1 MVAMRR
7 IVGLV
12 LLCALMA
19 ACTPEAEPPP
29 DVIASANP
37 TVEERPTPMPD
48 ETPAADDPCDG
59 LGRPPGRGQITFL
72 SEGRLIGVSPNGL
85 RRTCLADLSSELL
98 SGGPFHSWNA
108 PGDRLILAGNLV
120 GSDTAI
126 DPLPPKWAASEWSRP
141 TGASLIR
148 ITNAGRLEKRS
159 LEDGSVTDISF
170 LARHDDVAYHPAGT
184 HLAVSGEAED
194 GSYGVYITTNVG
206 TEPQL
211 LARGEESRFV
221 DQLIFSQGGRSLYFV
236 ADHGKKVHLHR
247 LSLNPPSEGDTG
259 TVQEVE
265 FDTLSVADSIS
276 NLVVSPFTPPD
287 AIAWT
292 ENGDCAAGQPSRLR
306 SEGTGTI
313 AEPHVPTGLMDRSIV
328 PIGFLPTLRL
338 VVHARSTG
346 CSSAQPGEIYV
357 LRRSGDP
364 TLIEEQEVAA
374 ASVRFAHGPPPPP
387 PDIEQEVVA

>member
-1 MVAMRR
+1 MRR

-12 LLCALMA
+12 LLTTLVA

-29 DVIASANP
+29 DVIASADP
-37 TVEERPTPMPD
+37 SGEESRTPASE
-48 ETPAADDPCDG
+48 ETPATDDSCGG
-59 LGRPPGRGQITFL
+59 LGRPPARGQITFL
-72 SEGRLIGVSPNGL
+72 REGRLIGVSPNGL

-98 SGGPFHSWNA
+98 SGGSFQSWNA
-108 PGDRLILAGNLV
+108 PGDRLILGANLI
-120 GSDTAI
+120 GADAAI
-126 DPLPPKWAASEWSRP
+126 DPLPPKWHASEWSRP

-148 ITNAGRLEKRS
+148 ITREGRLEKRS

-211 LARGEESRFV
+211 LARGEESRYV
-221 DQLIFSQGGRSLYFV
+221 DQLVFSEGGRSLYFV
-236 ADHGKKVHLHR
+236 ADHGTNVHLHR

-276 NLVVSPFTPPD
+276 DLVVAPFTPPD

-292 ENGDCAAGQPSRLR
+292 ENGDCAGGRPSRLR

-313 AEPHVPTGLMDRSIV
+313 AEPHIPADLMDRSIV
-328 PIGFLPTLRL
+328 PIAFLPSLRL

-346 CSSAQPGEIYV
+346 CSTAQPGDIYV
-357 LRRSGDP
+357 LGRSGAP

-374 ASVRFAHGPPPPP
+374 ASVRLAHGPPPPP

>member
-1 MVAMRR
+1 MRR
-7 IVGLV
+7 IVGLLV
-12 LLCALMA
+12 LSVLVA
-19 ACTPEAEPPP
+19 ACTPEPEPPA
-29 DVIASANP
+29 DVIASIEP
-37 TVEERPTPMPD
+37 TVEESGSPSPD
-48 ETPAADDPCDG
+48 ETPSADDSCDG
-59 LGRPPGRGQITFL
+59 LGLPPARGQITFL
-72 SEGRLIGVSPNGL
+72 SEGRLIGVSPRGL
-85 RRTCLADLSSELL
+85 RRTCLADLNSELL
-98 SGGPFHSWNA
+98 SGGPFHNWNA
-108 PGDRLILAGNLV
+108 PADRLILAGNLI
-120 GSDTAI
+120 GPDAAI
-126 DPLPPKWAASEWSRP
+126 DPLPPKWHASEWSRP

-148 ITNAGRLEKRS
+148 ITRDGRLEKRS

-170 LARHDDVAYHPAGT
+170 LAHHDDVAYHPAGT

-211 LARGEESRFV
+211 LARGEESRYV
-221 DQLIFSQGGRSLYFV
+221 DQLVFSEGGRSLYFV

-313 AEPHVPTGLMDRSIV
+313 AEPHIPADLMDRSIV
-328 PIGFLPTLRL
+328 PIGFLPSLRL

-346 CSSAQPGEIYV
+346 CSTAQPGEIYV
-357 LRRSGDP
+357 LGRSGAP
-364 TLIEEQEVAA
+364 TFIEDQEVAA
-374 ASVRFAHGPPPPP
+374 ASVRLAHGPPPPP